1 MRSTA
6 RSAAEM
12 RVTLRTDRLIVVA
25 IGFLLIAAA
34 AVYLAL
40 QHAPQLNLNVETD
53 RVLLAV
59 LSIVMALLGIALLF
73 VLLRN
78 LIKLLVE
85 RRRQVLGSRF
95 RTKLVF
101 IFLVLVLIPSMAL
114 LAAAASLIRHID
126 ESLFNRPLEQITEDS
141 KKIVDDYLWI
151 TRLDCMRFGSQI
163 AGEIASRRLLA
174 AEKVGEIETRKV
186 SWGKESGLDFITVY
200 ARGEDG
206 RMTRLVEW
214 ERPSDKPRP
223 PVPDAEMPGVAAA
236 DADTARPGA
245 TPSHTTRSGSPS
257 PAGKAPAERPPAG
270 RARRDSSRRTSAQE
284 PAHPRVP

>member
-1 MRSTA
+1 
-6 RSAAEM
+6 M

-40 QHAPQLNLNVETD
+40 QHAPQLNLGVETD

-126 ESLFNRPLEQITEDS
+126 ESLFNRPLEQITENS

-151 TRLDCMRFGSQI
+151 MRLDCMRFGSQI

-174 AEKVGEIETRKV
+174 AGKAADIDARGV
-186 SWGKESGLDFITVY
+186 SWGKQSGLDFITVY
-200 ARGEDG
+200 ARGADG
-206 RMTRLVEW
+206 RVTKFSEW
-214 ERPSDKPRP
+214 ARPSDKPRP
-223 PVPDAEMPGVAAA
+223 PVPDAEGPGMATP
-236 DADTARPGA
+236 DAGSARPGA
-245 TPSHTTRSGSPS
+245 TPP
-257 PAGKAPAERPPAG
+257 RPHRG
-270 RARRDSSRRTSAQE
+270 GARVRRG
-284 PAHPRVP
+284 